1 MAANADSGAQLDVL
15 SARERQVLE
24 MASTGLTNGEVARE
38 LGVSVHAIKFHL
50 ARVYRKLG
58 VTSRRE
64 AVEQAR
70 AAGLLDPDG
79 PAPSTVPR

>member
-58 VTSRRE
+58 VANRTE
-64 AVEQAR
+64 ATMMLYR
-70 AAGLLDPDG
+70 ALSLAAAVDSQK
-79 PAPSTVPR
+79 AS